1 MIKTSKIKKILA
13 FLMLMIL
20 FITNAQPIFAASGSG
35 RYAGGQYASY
45 MRTTDNAN
53 TQYGILIRYLIDLDT
68 MEKKTVFCAEH
79 GVEFATSTAYNGEY
93 YTPTNS
99 TIKKACKVAYFG
111 WYSQY

>member
-1 MIKTSKIKKILA
+1 
-13 FLMLMIL
+13 MLIIL

-45 MRTTDNAN
+45 MKTTDNAN

-79 GVEFATSTAYNGEY
+79 VVDFATSTAYNGEY
-93 YTPTNS
+93 YAPSNS
-99 TIKKACKVAYFG
+99 TIKKACKVAYI
-111 WYSQY
+111 